1 MLEVGFRKSL
11 IAFLFVFVAG
21 AGGLTVAG
29 CSGGNGGGDPLD
41 HLVVAPDGAT
51 IDTQTT
57 VQIRATGVTRSGR
70 MVPVSGVEWE
80 ASSGT
85 VSGEEFSSTTEG
97 DAVLTATA
105 EGVEGSG
112 TIHVVAP
119 GSMDLLVVDAATG
132 TAIQGAFV
140 SLVSTTG
147 GSAVTAGDGT
157 ASVTNAA
164 VSGPIDLSVR
174 ATNYHPVTLYGVKV
188 RDARIPM
195 RPVDPP
201 APGSFKGV
209 IDFQEAYD
217 RNDPPSGSLW
227 VGVAGPSIKGN
238 LLSFGFETLL
248 GPDRSITIAGLTV
261 DAPSNVFVYG
271 ITADYEAPAPAGA
284 TAAWALGGE
293 VTLQEITDIASNTGS
308 SDLGTI
314 LAEAIPIFSRF
325 YYAIESGLTV
335 QANQTLSGIDL
346 VLDTKLARTA
356 KLAIP
361 PRPVTDPNPLLVAAA
376 DLGEEG
382 LVPVGLAVVDGDAA
396 LSAEMKVA
404 PLDDAAFTDSSYV
417 FLSVAQEGGT
427 GSGSADQQI
436 AVLERGVQDVGNVEF
451 PDFFV
456 PPAVSAFTSDAAT
469 RTFDFPTTTG
479 AAFTFHTFSRTVVSG
494 SGANAVETTYEWD
507 VAAGAEA
514 TGFVLPALAGT
525 HGAMAGGNWTVQTLG
540 LESRTYESLLAPSST
555 VDLGTYF
562 NDADRIVITR
572 KDVN

>member
-1 MLEVGFRKSL
+1 MLEVTFRKSL
-11 IAFLFVFVAG
+11 IAFLFIAAAG
-21 AGGLTVAG
+21 SLGAAG
-29 CSGGNGGGDPLD
+29 CSGGKGGGDPID

-57 VQIRATGVTRSGR
+57 VEVRATGVTRSGR
-70 MVPVSGVEWE
+70 MVPVTGVVWE
-80 ASSGT
+80 ASVGT
-85 VSGEEFSSTTEG
+85 VSGNEFSSNVEG

-105 EGVEGSG
+105 EGVEGTG

-119 GSMDLLVVDAATG
+119 GTMDLLVVDAATG
-132 TAIQGAFV
+132 AAIQGAFV

-157 ASVTNAA
+157 ASVANAA
-164 VSGPIDLSVR
+164 VSGAVDVTVR

-188 RDARIPM
+188 REARIPM
-195 RPVDPP
+195 RPVSPP

-238 LLSFGFETLL
+238 ILSFGFESLL
-248 GPDRSITIAGLTV
+248 GPDRQITIAGLTV

-271 ITADYEAPAPAGA
+271 ITADYEAPAPAGV

-314 LAEAIPIFSRF
+314 LAEAIPIFTRF
-325 YYAIESGLTV
+325 YHAVEGGLNV
-335 QANQTLSGIDL
+335 QSSQTLSGVDL
-346 VLDTKLARTA
+346 VLETKLAKTA
-356 KLAIP
+356 KLQIP
-361 PRPVTDPNPLLVAAA
+361 PRPVSDPNPLLVAAA
-376 DLGEEG
+376 DLGEAG
-382 LVPVGLAVVDGDAA
+382 LVPVGLAVVDGDTA
-396 LSAEMKVA
+396 LSADMKVA
-404 PLDDAAFTDSSYV
+404 PLDNPAFTDSAYV

-427 GSGSADQQI
+427 GSGSAEQQI
-436 AVLERGVQDVGNVEF
+436 AVLERGVQDVGSVQF

-456 PPAVSAFTSDAAT
+456 PPAVSGFTSDAST
-469 RTFDFPTTTG
+469 RAFDFPATTD
-479 AAFTFHTFSRTVVSG
+479 ANFTFHTFSRTVVSG
-494 SGANAVETTYEWD
+494 SGGNAVETTYEWD
-507 VAAGAEA
+507 VTTAGDA
-514 TGFVLPALAGT
+514 TGFVLPAIAGT

-540 LESRTYESLLAPSST
+540 LESRTYESLLVPQAS

-572 KDVN
+572 RDVN